1 MSLSFAFAIDDLY
14 HDVVMNPER
23 WGDEACAEWLEGVA
37 VDTTSVDRATARSLR
52 RAVRIAGKL
61 RGFWTSPD
69 ADRYRHE
76 QSWETRVDLAVGI
89 PAWRP
94 GLEIAEAD
102 LANSPSQDGFDEV
115 RRRFRV
121 VNGTTWMEGID
132 FETFIGGSAEAD
144 DGYAGSG

>member
-1 MSLSFAFAIDDLY
+1 MSLSFAVAIDDLY

-37 VDTTSVDRATARSLR
+37 VDTASVDRATARSLR

-61 RGFWTSPD
+61 QRFWTSPD
-69 ADRYRHE
+69 ADRYRDE

-102 LANSPSQDGFDEV
+102 FANSPTQEGFDEV

-132 FETFIGGSAEAD
+132 YEALM
-144 DGYAGSG
+144 DGNGDVVNG